1 MNEVVFLRCHCF
13 QALVPVCSGTPA
25 KYKGAR
31 TLKNSLGPSLIIDL
45 KENEKKTH
53 YFVIKNRKK

>member
-31 TLKNSLGPSLIIDL
+31 TLKNSLGPSLTIDL
-45 KENEKKTH
+45 KEDEKKIL
-53 YFVIKNRKK
+53 FCSNCK

>member
-31 TLKNSLGPSLIIDL
+31 TLKNSLGPSLTIDL
-45 KENEKKTH
+45 KEDEKKI
-53 YFVIKNRKK
+53 YIVL

>member
-1 MNEVVFLRCHCF
+1 MNEVVFRRCHCF

-31 TLKNSLGPSLIIDL
+31 TLKNSLGPSLTIDL
-45 KENEKKTH
+45 KEDEKK
-53 YFVIKNRKK
+53 YCFVVIVNRKN